1 MAGAGGWKIEV
12 SNLRLLYDALGEI
25 DKTAR
30 KKLEKRITSAG
41 KEIATNASY
50 IAPGK
55 PPLSNWGRWTS
66 SKDGRDLGFEPS
78 VVARSFKLKKNNYKR
93 RGVSAGIGWD
103 VFQTNAGGAIYEIMG
118 DSSRVTTPQG
128 QHLVDVVNQRF
139 PRRAPRT
146 LFAAYYSV
154 MSPDLR
160 QEIADA
166 IVKEARKI
174 GLR

>member
-1 MAGAGGWKIEV
+1 MAGVGGWHIEV
-12 SNLRLLYDALGEI
+12 SNLRQLYDALGEI
-25 DKTAR
+25 DKAAR

-50 IAPGK
+50 IAPGSY
-55 PPLSNWGRWTS
+55 PLSNWGQWIFSR
-66 SKDGRDLGFEPS
+66 DGRNLGFEPS
-78 VVARSFKLKKNNYKR
+78 VVSRSFKLKKNNYRR

-103 VFQTNAGGAIYEIMG
+103 VYQTNAGGAIYEVMG

-128 QHLVDVVNQRF
+128 QHLVNVINQRF

-154 MSPDLR
+154 MSPELR
-160 QEIADA
+160 QEIADT
-166 IVKEARKI
+166 IVEEARKI